1 MAYNYSFADNE
12 IYSAKD
18 LNAITKRLITSGIED
33 SFSDGVAYN
42 VSRFNEQ
49 GNLLYTSGVVPE
61 SCLTLKVVNNG
72 EDKILINPGVAFFAD
87 GAVIEIEEGGESL
100 SFVNGAKNYVYL
112 KNDLHNKNVC
122 MPVCT
127 TEEPAGDF
135 VLLAEI
141 DENGNITDKRVYAKG
156 KLPGYQSV
164 AENVM
169 RLQKT
174 LQIKVDSYTN
184 NVSDTVTFD
193 LGPNNFQYILVYTEP
208 DIDDFRHFPCLGIY
222 DIAKKKYR
230 SFYANDR
237 NLFNDEYAYS
247 AAAHDD
253 GIVINYGWSD
263 WGGTSILNTTAAVS
277 FELEDNVLTV
287 LFKASANSEFSEK
300 THTFDLD
307 LILF

>member
-12 IYSAKD
+12 IYSAND
-18 LNAITKRLITSGIED
+18 LNAITKRLITTGIED

-61 SCLTLKVVNNG
+61 NCLTLKVVHDG

-87 GAVIEIEEGGESL
+87 GAVIEVEEGGESL

-127 TEEPAGDF
+127 TEEPTGDF

-141 DENGNITDKRVYAKG
+141 DENGNISDKRVYAKG
-156 KLPGYQSV
+156 KLPGYQSLGN
-164 AENVM
+164 EILN
-169 RLQKT
+169 
-174 LQIKVDSYTN
+174 IKDKIE
-184 NVSDTVTFD
+184 VTFISPGSGYGSKTYD
-193 LGPNNFQYILVYTEP
+193 IGNNNLRYIFTVSWPGDNEYGT
-208 DIDDFRHFPCLGIY
+208 IGVY
-222 DIAKKKYR
+222 DIA
-230 SFYANDR
+230 NDR
-237 NLFNDEYAYS
+237 YLSGRADESFGNSTGAEGVMLTDSLCVHSVENAHTYS
-247 AAAHDD
+247 CLKFTIAD
-253 GIVINYGWSD
+253 GK
-263 WGGTSILNTTAAVS
+263 
-277 FELEDNVLTV
+277 LTV
-287 LFKASANSEFSEK
+287 KYEMSSSYMGRFEEGATTEV
-300 THTFDLD
+300 DID